1 MKCPRCDA
9 NLADDTEVCNFCG
22 QGLGMV
28 HYAVRM
34 SNAYYNMGLEKARVR
49 DLSGAVLVLKK
60 GLEFNKY
67 NTNARNLLGLIYN
80 EMGET
85 VAALS
90 EWVLSRYLQPED
102 NRAEYYIGVVRRN
115 QSALDTIN
123 QTIKKYNSALSAAK
137 SGNED
142 LAVIQLKKVVSLNP
156 KFVRA
161 HQLLALLYMKAS
173 DYPKAVK
180 CLKWARKIDFN
191 NTTTLRY
198 MQEIGEK
205 FTEPG
210 RGRDN
215 AARAYRQPPKK
226 DPLANVRPVGTYKE
240 EKRHWMPAVNVIIGI
255 MIGLVVS
262 FVLIRPTLTGN
273 LASNHSESIAENNQ
287 MLSVKEAEISAI
299 EQERDQYKQN
309 AEKLQKKFDDEK
321 NANKGKLERSEKL
334 LLAAKY
340 YTDGELVLA
349 ATAVNGYT
357 EADFESEDEK
367 ALFQK
372 VSKKLTSQ
380 DVQKLFEE
388 GRDLFNTRKY
398 DEAEQ
403 VLTQVLSIEPENQDA
418 LYFMGRVYHQQEKK
432 KKAKEYYQKVLDV
445 DDTTSRAAEARNR
458 ISQLGSGR

>member
-1 MKCPRCDA
+1 
-9 NLADDTEVCNFCG
+9 
-22 QGLGMV
+22 
-28 HYAVRM
+28 
-34 SNAYYNMGLEKARVR
+34 
-49 DLSGAVLVLKK
+49 
-60 GLEFNKY
+60 
-67 NTNARNLLGLIYN
+67 
-80 EMGET
+80 
-85 VAALS
+85 
-90 EWVLSRYLQPED
+90 
-102 NRAEYYIGVVRRN
+102 
-115 QSALDTIN
+115 
-123 QTIKKYNSALSAAK
+123 
-137 SGNED
+137 
-142 LAVIQLKKVVSLNP
+142 
-156 KFVRA
+156 
-161 HQLLALLYMKAS
+161 
-173 DYPKAVK
+173 
-180 CLKWARKIDFN
+180 
-191 NTTTLRY
+191 
-198 MQEIGEK
+198 
-205 FTEPG
+205 
-210 RGRDN
+210 
-215 AARAYRQPPKK
+215 
-226 DPLANVRPVGTYKE
+226 
-240 EKRHWMPAVNVIIGI
+240 MPAVNVIIGI

-273 LASNHSESIAENNQ
+273 LASNNSESIAENNQ

-299 EQERDQYKQN
+299 QQERDQHKQN
-309 AEKLQKKFDDEK
+309 AEKLQKKLDDEK

-398 DEAEQ
+398 VEAEQ

-445 DDTTSRAAEARNR
+445 DDTTNRAAEARNR
-458 ISQLGSGR
+458 ISQLG

>member
-9 NLADDTEVCNFCG
+9 NLADDTDVCSFCG
-22 QGLGMV
+22 QGLDMI
-28 HYAVRM
+28 HYAGRM

-60 GLEFNKY
+60 SLEFNKY

-85 VAALS
+85 VAALC
-90 EWVLSRYLQPED
+90 EWVLSRYLDPEN
-102 NRAEYYIGVVRRN
+102 NRAEFYIGVVRRN

-161 HQLLALLYMKAS
+161 HQLLALLYMKES

-205 FTEPG
+205 FMEPG

-215 AARAYRQPPKK
+215 AARAYRQQPKK
-226 DPLANVRPVGTYKE
+226 DTLANVRPVGAYKE
-240 EKRHWMPAVNVIIGI
+240 EKRHWMPAVNVIIGV
-255 MIGLVVS
+255 MIGLIVS
-262 FVLIRPTLTGN
+262 FVLIRPTLKGN
-273 LASNHSESIAENNQ
+273 LVSNNSESIAENNQ
-287 MLSVKEAEISAI
+287 MLSVKEAEISALQ
-299 EQERDQYKQN
+299 QERDQEKGN
-309 AEKLQKKFDDEK
+309 AEKLQNKLDEEK
-321 NANKGKLERSEKL
+321 NTNKTKLEKSQKL
-334 LLAAKY
+334 LLAVKY
-340 YTDGELVLA
+340 YTDGDLMLA
-349 ATAVNGYT
+349 ATTVNGYT
-357 EADFESEDEK
+357 EADFESEEEK
-367 ALFQK
+367 ALFQT

-380 DVQKLFEE
+380 DVKKLFEE
-388 GRDLFNTRKY
+388 GRDLFNNGKY
-398 DEAEQ
+398 DEAERL
-403 VLTQVLSIEPENQDA
+403 LTQVLSIEPENQDA
-418 LYFMGRVYHQQEKK
+418 LYFMGRVYHQRGKK

-445 DDTTSRAAEARNR
+445 DDTTGRASEARGR
-458 ISQLGSGR
+458 ISQLGE